1 LASRSWPDH
10 GEVTLFSTLEIP
22 PTKPPLSVYS
32 SMSADPAKPDGHA
45 VVLPQVGSVVRGP
58 EVTLSVRP
66 PGMVPTAATANP
78 AVTRPAPAIMPIV
91 PRSKVVRR
99 IVAAVRH
106 RAAAPEIV

>member
-1 LASRSWPDH
+1 
-10 GEVTLFSTLEIP
+10 VFSTLEMP
-22 PTKPPLSVYS
+22 LTKLPLSVNS
-32 SMSADPAKPDGHA
+32 STSADPAVADGHA

-78 AVTRPAPAIMPIV
+78 AVTRPAPAIMPTV

-99 IVAAVRH
+99 S
-106 RAAAPEIV
+106 AP